1 MAGVHHHVITEGEQP
16 VRDRVDDRL
25 ERAER
30 APGGAG
36 ATVEERVAGEHHA
49 QLGRVQA
56 DRARRVPRRVQHLQ
70 RGAGD
75 LDGLTVRQRGV
86 GRAGDGGGLTVG
98 KSKITD
104 GFGEFANVYKISDVM
119 GSYATGEA
127 HAGAGA
133 SAKAQVM
140 TNGKVSLALAGKGE
154 GWDLGVA
161 FGKFTLTPK

>member
-1 MAGVHHHVITEGEQP
+1 MLKLASALSLVLACATF
-16 VRDRVDDRL
+16 
-25 ERAER
+25 
-30 APGGAG
+30 APA
-36 ATVEERVAGEHHA
+36 A
-49 QLGRVQA
+49 QAADALTCKLTFSTSGWSLFYKTAKGTGMVTCNNGQKQA
-56 DRARRVPRRVQHLQ
+56 VSISAK
-70 RGAGD
+70 
-75 LDGLTVRQRGV
+75 
-86 GRAGDGGGLTVG
+86 GGGLTVG
-98 KSKITD
+98 KSKVTD